1 MMGAVGPSRA
11 TIAAALVALWVGGCG
26 GDEDSEAP
34 EEIPGGADQEEARV
48 IEDWADTLREGDIEG
63 AAEFFALPSLV
74 QNGTPAL
81 ELETRQQVVEFNEA
95 LPCGAELVSAETAG
109 DYTIATFELTERP
122 GPGEC
127 GDGVGNTAK
136 TAFGISD
143 EGEIERWIRVVD
155 SDDASPLP
163 PDDGPVV

>member
-1 MMGAVGPSRA
+1 MIESVAPLKA
-11 TIAAALVALWVGGCG
+11 TVAGALVALWLGGCG
-26 GDEDSEAP
+26 GGDGDNGA

-48 IEDWADTLREGDIEG
+48 IEDWANTLREGDVEG

-81 ELETRQQVVEFNEA
+81 ELETREQVVEFNEA
-95 LPCGAELVSAETAG
+95 LPCGAELVSAEAAG

-155 SDDASPLP
+155 SDEASPLP
-163 PDDGPVV
+163 SDDGPVV